1 MHVYEG
7 KRIGNETVVT
17 VNGQPLCPRLDLV
30 DHASTGFE
38 WGRSGGGSS
47 QLAMAILAY
56 HCGSDEMRALL
67 NYPIF
72 RDHVMVALDDTE
84 WRLDSKAVE
93 YYLATIETA
102 VAA

>member
-17 VNGQPLCPRLDLV
+17 VNGQTLCPRLDLIN
-30 DHASTGFE
+30 HASTGFE
-38 WGRSGGGSS
+38 WSRSGGGSA
-47 QLAMAILAY
+47 QLALAILAY

-67 NYPIF
+67 NYPFF
-72 RDHVMVALDDTE
+72 RDQVIVALNETE

-93 YYLATIETA
+93 YYLAVIETA